1 MAAMLAV
8 DPVRDGNGG
17 DWERDA
23 ALGALLLGRS
33 VETTPALAGDDAVTR
48 FLAPGTRVFVP
59 WLPDA
64 VAEETIAAARALRE
78 RGMVP
83 VPHLAARRIPD
94 AGALDRLLRRLRS
107 EAAVAEVLVVGGD
120 VAAPVGPFESAL
132 QLLETG
138 LLGAHGIAGVG
149 VGGYPEGHHRAPERE
164 LLEALLRKQA
174 WAARAGHD
182 MFVVTQFAFRAAP
195 VVDWLGRVRASG
207 LRPPIHV
214 GVPGPARIG
223 TLVRYA
229 RMCGIGPSWK
239 LLLRH
244 GKGLAGAARVAD
256 CGRMVLDLA
265 AHAAAHPEAGL
276 APLHIY
282 PFGGLRRAADWIGG
296 LVAMA
301 GNGARP
307 DSGSG

>member
-8 DPVRDGNGG
+8 DPVRERDGG
-17 DWERDA
+17 DWERDT
-23 ALGALLLGRS
+23 ALGALLAGRS
-33 VETTPALAGDDAVTR
+33 VETTPALAGDDDVTR

-59 WLPDA
+59 WLPGA
-64 VAEETIAAARALRE
+64 AAEETIAAARALRE

-94 AGALDRLLRRLRS
+94 VGALDRLLRRLS
-107 EAAVAEVLVVGGD
+107 CEAAVAEVLVVGGD
-120 VAAPVGPFESAL
+120 VAAPEGPFESAL
-132 QLLETG
+132 QLLETD

-149 VGGYPEGHHRAPERE
+149 VGGYPEGHHRAAERD

-174 WAARAGHD
+174 WAARTGHD
-182 MFVVTQFAFRAAP
+182 MFVVTQFAFGAAP
-195 VVDWLGRVRASG
+195 VIDWLGRVRASG
-207 LRPPIHV
+207 LRLPIHV

-229 RMCGIGPSWK
+229 RMCGIGPSWR

-265 AHAAAHPEAGL
+265 AHAAAHPEVGL

-296 LVAMA
+296 LAAMA